1 MSRKEARELAFKTI
15 YSKFFNTDAEI
26 EEQTENTNIA
36 DLEFTTKILKNF
48 AEYYQEVNE
57 KISSHLKGYT
67 IERLY
72 KIDLAILVLAVIEL
86 DYIKENPKQVV
97 INEAVELAKKFS
109 TDKSPKFINGVLADI
124 FKNEWSYV
132 WKH

>member
-15 YSKFFNTDAEI
+15 YSKFFNTDADL
-26 EEQTENTNIA
+26 ENEVENSNA
-36 DLEFTTKILKNF
+36 KDLEFTTKILNSF
-48 AEYYQEVNE
+48 ASNYQEINDL
-57 KISSHLKGYT
+57 ISSHLKGYT

-86 DYIKENPKQVV
+86 NYIKENPKQVI

-124 FKNEWSYV
+124 VK
-132 WKH
+132 